1 MEQEKTGSE
10 EKEVCRYDT
19 CQLVLLRKQLKEAL
33 QRIAKLEREKY
44 ELRRKLKIRQGEV
57 H

>member
-10 EKEVCRYDT
+10 EKAVCRAGI

-33 QRIAKLEREKY
+33 QRIAGLEQAERRATREP
-44 ELRRKLKIRQGEV
+44 GEKK
-57 H
+57 